1 MIKIPGPKRI
11 LITMLVAGMV
21 LTGCVKKTEGEAE
34 TSAASAT
41 DQKEEVNENIIDEGD
56 DTPIEITKYSKYT
69 GPNHENFLRPGD
81 KIAVI
86 SPSALPTQEQTD
98 ATVKGLKA
106 WGYVPVEGKYV
117 CPEVRTLENCCEDL
131 EWALTDPE
139 IKGIFC
145 VRGGFASCE
154 VMEAIDRD
162 LIKKAKKPII
172 GFSDISACHS
182 AWTVQGLPSI
192 HASMSGAFTSLPE
205 ECVEVEKR
213 MLQGEVPTYR
223 FGRCEYDKPGTAEG
237 ILIGGNLTVTK
248 TVLNTGFDCTKID
261 QPYIILLED
270 VESNFLN
277 IHLSFTMLKNNG
289 VLDHAAGIIL
299 G

>member
-1 MIKIPGPKRI
+1 
-11 LITMLVAGMV
+11 MLVAGMV

-213 MLQGEVPTYR
+213 MLQGEMP
-223 FGRCEYDKPGTAEG
+223 ALL
-237 ILIGGNLTVTK
+237 LIGKLAS
-248 TVLNTGFDCTKID
+248 
-261 QPYIILLED
+261 YAAILLP
-270 VESNFLN
+270 VFFLLPRGSAMWFG
-277 IHLSFTMLKNNG
+277 IGAGGG
-289 VLDHAAGIIL
+289 VLAAGLIFAML
-299 G
+299 ALAKEKR